1 MANHCSVSRILPASG
16 KRVCDAGP
24 EFLKLSKNKNKKNK
38 KKTTKPKRMLF
49 FKIDLPLYKPDAK
62 WGPYFCGARRAVSCS
77 DEEASELQ
85 TTPLSPSTV

>member
-24 EFLKLSKNKNKKNK
+24 EFLKLSKNKK
-38 KKTTKPKRMLF
+38 KKKKKPTKPKRMIL

-62 WGPYFCGARRAVSCS
+62 WEPYFCGARRAVSCS

-85 TTPLSPSTV
+85 RTPLSPSMV